1 VKDDNFNEIVR
12 KKYADDWA
20 HLNAEWQAYI
30 AALDYGFDYDRMT
43 IDFQSGKPL
52 PVVGQAVTIATDRG
66 WQSSGIELEAG
77 KSYDLTATGRYQI
90 AAEENNGVT
99 SPWPCEPGGV
109 TIDYHDG
116 RPLGMLIG
124 AIDSR
129 DGHSKGTSESFAE
142 PFGIGLRTTLKPIR
156 SGTLYLRVND
166 AASGLA
172 DNRGT
177 LNVTIRPA
185 Q

>member
-1 VKDDNFNEIVR
+1 
-12 KKYADDWA
+12 
-20 HLNAEWQAYI
+20 
-30 AALDYGFDYDRMT
+30 
-43 IDFQSGKPL
+43 GKPL
-52 PVVGQAVTIATDRG
+52 PVAGQTVTIAADRG
-66 WQSSGIELEAG
+66 WQSSGVALEAV

-90 AAEENNGVT
+90 AADQNGGIAK
-99 SPWPCEPGGV
+99 PWPCEPGGV

-129 DGHSKGTSESFAE
+129 DGQSKGTSESFAE
-142 PFGIGLRTTLKPIR
+142 PFAIGLHTTLKATR

-166 AASGLA
+166 AASSLD

-177 LNVTIRPA
+177 LNVAIRRA